1 MLNDNRHRWLWPIT
15 LMACAA
21 LALWFG
27 AKREWH
33 NLAMYGM
40 IHADAQ
46 GYYGYLVAAF
56 IERSFDW
63 QQVIAAYDQ
72 TYYGGG
78 ASDFTVMTDHGPVNK
93 YYVGTSLLMLPFFL
107 LACLA
112 AGFMGQP
119 VDGYSVPF
127 HAGMMLAALF
137 YALAGLWCLGRYL
150 RSKGIGWAVICWS
163 ALGVFAGTGLFFYTV
178 MEPAMSHVYSFFL
191 FSAFILLADRAILRP
206 ERKRLILLAVVS
218 ALIAL
223 VRPTNAVVVLALP
236 FIAGGW
242 APFVAFLRT
251 VFTNRKLLL
260 APLAVA
266 VIIVS
271 IQPLMYVLQVGR
283 PFVWSYSG
291 EGFNFSDPQ
300 IMNVLFSFK
309 KGLFVYYPWAL
320 LASIGMVALFLRSKA
335 SALWLLV
342 FLGVAVYII
351 SSWWSWYYGASFG
364 MRAMVEYL
372 PFFMVLMAYLL
383 QALPVEFRSGVAVLS
398 LLAIPVNL
406 TQTYQYNKFILHWD
420 QMDADRFWQVFL
432 KTDKRY
438 EGIFYRTAVGENLP
452 SEDRILNRFTVHNDM
467 EQDKEGWGN
476 QGRTDRLAFSG
487 RYSSMI
493 SGANPYGNTIGIPWR
508 EMGPEG
514 RKVLVATFIVRAETE
529 RPALALA
536 YSFNAGERNYGHGYL
551 YCTEQVSDKGLW
563 TAVRLIAELPMAESP
578 EHVWVVYPYTTG
590 SDTIH
595 VDDIRYEILTLREDR

>member
-15 LMACAA
+15 LMVCAA

-63 QQVIAAYDQ
+63 KQVIAAYNT
-72 TYYGGG
+72 TYFGGG
-78 ASDFTVMTDHGPVNK
+78 ASDFTVVTDHGYVNK
-93 YYVGTSLLMLPFFL
+93 YYVGTAVLMLPFFL
-107 LACLA
+107 LSCLA
-112 AGFMGQP
+112 AAVMGQP
-119 VDGYSVPF
+119 VDGYAVPF
-127 HAGMMLAALF
+127 HIGMMLSALF
-137 YALAGLWCLGRYL
+137 YAIMGLRLMGRYL
-150 RSKGIGWAVICWS
+150 HGKGFSWPVIS
-163 ALGVFAGTGLFFYTV
+163 ATALGVFAGTGLLFYSV

-191 FSAFILLADRAILRP
+191 FSAFIFLADRAMAAPVRG
-206 ERKRLILLAVVS
+206 RLIALAAVL

-223 VRPTNAVVVLALP
+223 VRPTNAVIVLSLP

-242 APFVAFLRT
+242 RPFMVFLKA
-251 VFTNRKLLL
+251 VFSDRRLLV
-260 APLAVA
+260 PSMVVA
-266 VIIVS
+266 VSIVAL
-271 IQPLMYVLQVGR
+271 QLLMYQLQVGR
-283 PFVWSYSG
+283 PLVWSYSG
-291 EGFNFSDPQ
+291 EGFNFLAPEV
-300 IMNVLFSFK
+300 MNVLFSYK
-309 KGLFVYYPWAL
+309 KGLFVYYPWTL
-320 LASIGMVALFLRSKA
+320 LAALGLIVLAVQSRA
-335 SALWLLV
+335 AALWLVV
-342 FLGVAVYII
+342 FLGLAVYII

-383 QALPVEFRSGVAVLS
+383 QAVPVEFRSGVMVLS
-398 LLAIPVNL
+398 FMAIPVNL
-406 TQTYQYNKFILHWD
+406 IQTYQYNKFILHWD
-420 QMDADRFWQVFL
+420 QMDEDRFWQVFL
-432 KTDKRY
+432 KTDRRY
-438 EGIFYRTAVGENLP
+438 EGIFYRTAQAEELP
-452 SEDRILNRFTVHNDM
+452 TEDRIMHRFSVHNDM
-467 EQDKEGWGN
+467 EAERPDWGN

-493 SGANPYGNTIGIPWR
+493 SGANPYGNTIGIPWGA
-508 EMGPEG
+508 MGPEG
-514 RKVLVATFIVRAETE
+514 RKVLVATFIVRSKVE

-563 TAVRLIAELPMAESP
+563 TAVRLIAELPRAEAP

-590 SDTIH
+590 NDTIH
-595 VDDIRYEILTLREDR
+595 VDDLRYEVITLREDG